1 MRTPSGLKAA
11 LRAAFAMHVR
21 LDDLLGRPDVP
32 HAGGPSPEAVT
43 MRAPSGLNAAKVRNC
58 SCRYTPGSGAPVV
71 AFHMRAVLSWEA
83 VTMLAPSGLNAAEV
97 T

>member
-1 MRTPSGLKAA
+1 MYGLTTSLAV
-11 LRAAFAMHVR
+11 LTSHTRAV
-21 LDDLLGRPDVP
+21 
-32 HAGGPSPEAVT
+32 PSPEAVT